1 MRPITQTLP
10 ITVTPEL
17 DFDQNAASSL
27 GQSLAMT
34 YAQATPFSIHIV
46 IDDFL
51 PQDLIA
57 SICSHFPVE
66 PTSNEML
73 YERGYKGQH
82 KRQISPNECDP
93 YLKTVFNAFQ
103 LCPHVAVSE
112 NLQVSKVDTRSLLYR
127 RRAA

>member
-1 MRPITQTLP
+1 MRPITQKLP

-34 YAQATPFSIHIV
+34 YAQATPFPHIV

-82 KRQISPNECDP
+82 KRQISPNECDT
-93 YLKTVFNAFQ
+93 YLKTAFNAFNSA
-103 LCPHVAVSE
+103 PM
-112 NLQVSKVDTRSLLYR
+112 LQFLEKLTGIEGFIPD
-127 RRAA
+127 